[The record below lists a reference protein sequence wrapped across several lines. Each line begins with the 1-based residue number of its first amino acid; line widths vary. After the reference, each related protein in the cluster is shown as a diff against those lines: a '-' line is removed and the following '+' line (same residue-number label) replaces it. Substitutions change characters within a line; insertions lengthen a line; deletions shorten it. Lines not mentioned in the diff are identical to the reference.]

1 MWSLELGDPET
12 LNHHKVILTNLAGKT
27 VYQQDF
33 LENTS
38 VEKILDVSD
47 MLVGRQL
54 TDGSWVKTISSGSAV
69 GALGKGFQVFTALMH
84 PLKTRL
90 LLKDEFK
97 KPQFAVIDT
106 KGDTT
111 YERTC
116 DTPAQ

>member
-33 LENTS
+33 LENAS
-38 VEKILDVSD
+38 VAKILDVSD

-69 GALGKGFQVFTALMH
+69 GALGKGLQVS
-84 PLKTRL
+84 
-90 LLKDEFK
+90 
-97 KPQFAVIDT
+97 AV
-106 KGDTT
+106 
-111 YERTC
+111 R
-116 DTPAQ
+116 